1 MLFIKV
7 FNLLKVISFT
17 DIKRIRSYRLMAK
30 IKKNNLVAP
39 FVKWAGGK
47 RQLLPE
53 LVKRIPKFTTYCEPF
68 VGGGALL
75 LHLQPQKAIVNDFN
89 KELINTYIAIKD
101 DIEQLIQYLLSYKN
115 DSESYYKVRELDR
128 SPLFNN
134 LSDTE
139 KASRLIYLNKT
150 CYNGLFRVNSQGE
163 FNSPF
168 GSYKSPNIVNEP
180 ILRAVHNYLNNAAI
194 TFLNGDFEIAVKNL
208 KKGTFVYFDPPYDPV
223 STSSNFTGYTN
234 VGFGR
239 QEQVR
244 LKNVCDELNSKGI
257 KFLLSN
263 SSTDFI
269 LDLYKEYKIEII
281 PAKRIINSNAS
292 LRGNIDE
299 VLIRNYEN

>member
-1 MLFIKV
+1 
-7 FNLLKVISFT
+7 
-17 DIKRIRSYRLMAK
+17 MAK

>member
-1 MLFIKV
+1 
-7 FNLLKVISFT
+7 
-17 DIKRIRSYRLMAK
+17 MAK
-30 IKKNNLVAP
+30 IRKNNLVAP

-53 LVKRIPKFTTYCEPF
+53 LIKRVPKFTTYCEPF

-75 LHLQPQKAIVNDFN
+75 FYLQPPKAIVNDFN
-89 KELINTYIAIKD
+89 KDLINTYIAIQND
-101 DIEQLIQYLLSYKN
+101 VEQLIQHLSKYKN
-115 DSESYYKVRELDR
+115 DSESYYKIRELDR
-128 SPLFNN
+128 TPLFNTM
-134 LSDTE
+134 SDTE

-180 ILRAVHNYLNNAAI
+180 TLRAVHNYLKNAEV
-194 TFLNGDFEIAVKNL
+194 TFLNGDFENAVKNI

-223 STSSNFTGYTN
+223 SASSNFTGYTN
-234 VGFGR
+234 LGFGK
-239 QEQVR
+239 QEQIR
-244 LKNVCDELNSKGI
+244 LKNVCDELNAKGI

-263 SSTDFI
+263 SATDFI
-269 LDLYKEYKIEII
+269 LDLYKEYKIEKI
-281 PAKRIINSNAS
+281 PAKRAINSNAS

-299 VLIRNYEN
+299 VLIRNYDEDK